1 MHKKSSSNCLKKLQK
16 GTDLPLPL
24 GESLDFTESRQQVT
38 TLMKSV
44 LHETTQNENKIQFI
58 KELLND
64 QRYQINPKLIASKM
78 LAFTNI
84 PLPELEPEL

>member
-1 MHKKSSSNCLKKLQK
+1 MHKKSSANCPKTLQT
-16 GTDLPLPL
+16 GADLPLPL